1 MAKRV
6 AVIILNWNGEKLLR
20 EFLPSVVKNTNTDLG
35 RVVVVDNH
43 STDGSWIC
51 LEQEFPDVERVL
63 FEDNFGFA
71 GGYNRAIEMIEAEY
85 VVLLNSDVEVAP
97 GWLEP
102 LVAVLDRDERVAA
115 VQPKILAYRDKKK
128 FEYAGAAGGYI
139 DYLGFPF
146 CRGRVM
152 DTTEQDDGQYD
163 DEVDVFWATG
173 ASLCIRRDVYRA
185 TGGLDEAFFAHM
197 EEIDLCWRLKNGGY
211 TLKVVPSSVVYH
223 LGGGSLPMN
232 HPKKLFLNYRNNLLM
247 LHKNLCAKQRK
258 KIFFARVL
266 LDTMAGGL
274 FLLKGQWSNTRSV
287 IRAYKAFREM
297 RKAYPVPESS
307 MSLSGIYPRSIVLDY
322 FLRGKKKFSDLNF
335 K

>member
-20 EFLPSVVKNTNTDLG
+20 EFLPSVVKNTNTDFG

-152 DTTEQDDGQYD
+152 DITEQDDGQYD

-232 HPKKLFLNYRNNLLM
+232 HPRKLFLNYRNNLLM